1 MQKSSAAKVEEL
13 ARRADEKQRHI
24 NEVTKTLTVGGAST
38 TAFKAPET
46 SINAALDQMEVH
58 SEFSAVT
65 NESDVKHDENVLD
78 FVIQDAEYYYDAFK
92 SVLDERELTLH
103 SKTLVTFVTM
113 DFYNHD
119 TETSQLAEGYKP
131 LYNTQFSFKNRVDDF
146 YVQYLQRNTLKMDVY
161 ISKNNAAVHLGRAEI
176 NLREMVEREV
186 AVHDA
191 AWRTPVVQ
199 KTVRVM
205 GVRGDQM
212 IGNIKF
218 KMRMRKP
225 ISEAA
230 RYFRER
236 SEIENMKA
244 FDASGAGANSRKKL
258 ITIQVVGC
266 KDLSVKYGD
275 VVQIS
280 PFFYYQFYHF
290 DERYSATQA
299 GKSPVF
305 EDTMSYEVNYDAK
318 LIHYLQ
324 KEALEIILFDDS
336 APITGLS
343 RGAQA
348 SGEQSDDMIGSAHIP
363 LSDLI
368 KGANVHDRYPIRK

>member
-1 MQKSSAAKVEEL
+1 
-13 ARRADEKQRHI
+13 
-24 NEVTKTLTVGGAST
+24 
-38 TAFKAPET
+38 
-46 SINAALDQMEVH
+46 
-58 SEFSAVT
+58 
-65 NESDVKHDENVLD
+65 
-78 FVIQDAEYYYDAFK
+78 
-92 SVLDERELTLH
+92 
-103 SKTLVTFVTM
+103 M

-236 SEIENMKA
+236 SEIENLKA

-305 EDTMSYEVNYDAK
+305 EDTMSYEVNFDAK

-324 KEALEIILFDDS
+324 KETLEIILFDDS

-348 SGEQSDDMIGSAHIP
+348 PGEQSDDMIGSA
-363 LSDLI
+363 
-368 KGANVHDRYPIRK
+368 

>member
-24 NEVTKTLTVGGAST
+24 NEVTKTLTMGGAST
-38 TAFKAPET
+38 TGFKAPEA
-46 SINAALDQMEVH
+46 SIAAALDQMEVQ

-92 SVLDERELTLH
+92 SVLDERELSLH

-236 SEIENMKA
+236 SEIENLKA

-305 EDTMSYEVNYDAK
+305 EDTMSYEVNFDAK

-324 KEALEIILFDDS
+324 KETLEIILFDDS

-348 SGEQSDDMIGSAHIP
+348 PGE
-363 LSDLI
+363 
-368 KGANVHDRYPIRK
+368 

>member
-24 NEVTKTLTVGGAST
+24 NEVTKTLTIGGASAN
-38 TAFKAPET
+38 AFKAPEA
-46 SINAALDQMEVH
+46 SSSAALDQMEVQ

-65 NESDVKHDENVLD
+65 NESEVKHDENVLD

-103 SKTLVTFVTM
+103 TTKTLVTFVTL

-199 KTVRVM
+199 KTIRVM

-266 KDLSVKYGD
+266 KDL
-275 VVQIS
+275 
-280 PFFYYQFYHF
+280 
-290 DERYSATQA
+290 
-299 GKSPVF
+299 
-305 EDTMSYEVNYDAK
+305 
-318 LIHYLQ
+318 
-324 KEALEIILFDDS
+324 
-336 APITGLS
+336 
-343 RGAQA
+343 
-348 SGEQSDDMIGSAHIP
+348 
-363 LSDLI
+363 
-368 KGANVHDRYPIRK
+368 

>member
-1 MQKSSAAKVEEL
+1 
-13 ARRADEKQRHI
+13 
-24 NEVTKTLTVGGAST
+24 
-38 TAFKAPET
+38 
-46 SINAALDQMEVH
+46 
-58 SEFSAVT
+58 
-65 NESDVKHDENVLD
+65 
-78 FVIQDAEYYYDAFK
+78 
-92 SVLDERELTLH
+92 
-103 SKTLVTFVTM
+103 
-113 DFYNHD
+113 
-119 TETSQLAEGYKP
+119 
-131 LYNTQFSFKNRVDDF
+131 
-146 YVQYLQRNTLKMDVY
+146 MDVY

-236 SEIENMKA
+236 SEIENLKA

-305 EDTMSYEVNYDAK
+305 EDTMSYEVNFDAK

-324 KEALEIILFDDS
+324 KETLEIILFDDS

-348 SGEQSDDMIGSAHIP
+348 PGEQSDDMIGSAQIP

-368 KGANVHDRYPIRK
+368 KGANVHDRYPIRKLGAQGGPSIGTIEIKISVLDIEPTAGANNLARTAQQASH